1 MPSPT
6 RLTLVLLIGVVL
18 VALQASHVSGQTTY
32 TVNIT
37 IQGLP
42 PNLSTNI
49 YVDGILNGTL
59 NGGSSRDFTFSTA
72 SSVTHVITVAFYVP
86 NSAGMNGT
94 RYYEKDPSWA
104 FATSGSHV
112 FAYTAQYYLNVETSF
127 GTAKGEGWYD
137 SGTNAQATLNDGQI
151 EESPGIQH
159 AFTNWSGDASGNS
172 LTSDPI
178 LMNQPKKAIAN
189 WKTQFQLTVKAD
201 PPSVQ
206 DLKGSGWYDAGSQ
219 ATFSVLAI
227 VPADKDSRLRFDH
240 WSGAFEGQSSSGT
253 VLMDGPKVVEAHYLA
268 QYLLTIHYDP
278 VTVPHA
284 FNETSWYDA
293 NTNVPLG
300 PALSTVDL
308 SSVERLRFVGWFEN
322 GKQLTG
328 VSLNVF
334 MDQPHELTLSY
345 ETQFYVDVRSSYGQ
359 VSGSGWYDRGSTATI
374 TTSNT
379 AGSWPFTYTLADW
392 RVDPPSGKLSK
403 SDGSWT
409 ISVDRPYVIEAVW
422 NFEILPL
429 AGLIGGSALA
439 IVAVGVGL
447 AVAYKRGM
455 FTRGM
460 TTFRPS
466 KVAASQT
473 TVCSKCGNRVPKN
486 ATFCQKCGAS
496 IAGAEQIGLENKVYD
511 YVVKHDGVISLS
523 KASRD
528 LGMSADQV
536 KQAAEALKKKGRLA

>member
-1 MPSPT
+1 
-6 RLTLVLLIGVVL
+6 
-18 VALQASHVSGQTTY
+18 
-32 TVNIT
+32 
-37 IQGLP
+37 
-42 PNLSTNI
+42 
-49 YVDGILNGTL
+49 
-59 NGGSSRDFTFSTA
+59 
-72 SSVTHVITVAFYVP
+72 
-86 NSAGMNGT
+86 
-94 RYYEKDPSWA
+94 
-104 FATSGSHV
+104 
-112 FAYTAQYYLNVETSF
+112 
-127 GTAKGEGWYD
+127 
-137 SGTNAQATLNDGQI
+137 
-151 EESPGIQH
+151 
-159 AFTNWSGDASGNS
+159 
-172 LTSDPI
+172 
-178 LMNQPKKAIAN
+178 MNQPKKAIAN

-253 VLMDGPKVVEAHYLA
+253 VLMDRPKVVEAHYLA

-345 ETQFYVDVRSSYGQ
+345 VTQFYVDVRSSYGQ

-409 ISVDRPYVIEAVW
+409 ITVDRPYVIEAVW

-496 IAGAEQIGLENKVYD
+496 IAGAEQIGLEDKVYD